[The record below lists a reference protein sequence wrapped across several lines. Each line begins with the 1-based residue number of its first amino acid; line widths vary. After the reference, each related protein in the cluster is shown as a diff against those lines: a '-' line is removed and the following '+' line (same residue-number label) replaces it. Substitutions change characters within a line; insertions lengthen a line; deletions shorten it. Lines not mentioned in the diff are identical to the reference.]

1 MGPAPGLVFPVAKKA
16 NVTDDKGNPVTVSG
30 RCELS
35 GAPAWLAMDNEPAC
49 RVTGWAGPWPLSE
62 RWWDPAAARRRA
74 RFQLAT
80 DDGRAWLAVV
90 EGGRWLVEAGYWLW
104 AGRTRRSPGGNC
116 DEG

>member
-1 MGPAPGLVFPVAKKA
+1 LLFERFLIAGRAAE
-16 NVTDDKGNPVTVSG
+16 VTDGKGNLVTVSG
-30 RCELS
+30 RCALS
-35 GAPAWLAMDNEPAC
+35 GPPAWLTMPNEPPR

-62 RWWDPAAARRRA
+62 RWWDPPAARRRA

-104 AGRTRRSPGGNC
+104 AGRIRRSPGGNC
-116 DEG
+116 SAG

>member
-1 MGPAPGLVFPVAKKA
+1 MVFPARREPD
-16 NVTDDKGNPVTVSG
+16 VTDDAGRTVAVSG
-30 RCELS
+30 RYAVS
-35 GAPAWLAMDNEPAC
+35 AAPARLAVASEPPR

-104 AGRTRRSPGGNC
+104 AGKTRRSPGGNC
-116 DEG
+116 SA

>member
-1 MGPAPGLVFPVAKKA
+1 MTDEAGQV
-16 NVTDDKGNPVTVSG
+16 VTISG
-30 RCELS
+30 RCAIS
-35 GAPAWLAMDNEPAC
+35 AAPAWLAVRGEPPR

-90 EGGRWLVEAGYWLW
+90 QDGRWLVEAAYW
-104 AGRTRRSPGGNC
+104 
-116 DEG
+116 

>member
-1 MGPAPGLVFPVAKKA
+1 MGPAPGLVFPAA
-16 NVTDDKGNPVTVSG
+16 RAADVTDDKGNLVTVSG
-30 RCELS
+30 RCALS
-35 GAPAWLAMDNEPAC
+35 GPPARLTIQNERPR

-62 RWWDPAAARRRA
+62 RWWDPPAARRRA

-104 AGRTRRSPGGNC
+104 AGRTRPSPGGNC
-116 DEG
+116 SAG